1 MNMKHLLTLAS
12 LLMLL
17 CFEPIF
23 AQSLS
28 KQELIALNEKLKNMV
43 LLGNFRH
50 GRAFAVQNRISHGQ
64 AYRKQELKYGFINT
78 KGDFVIPCDTNNL
91 LPLPIYDS
99 YPYPEFNAGIFIM
112 QRETNEPYMIRR
124 KGGFSTQMETIID
137 TAGHTLEELWMKK
150 YIREEDDI
158 LYIDQC
164 TDRNK
169 WIYEIYKNGK
179 KFGEWNNI
187 HILHGSVLVS
197 MTITDSANY
206 FGMKNSYNITNITTN
221 KTYDHGLQY
230 LIPLQQ
236 NDGSFLFCVGKE
248 NKIGIIDEN
257 FKEVVPFVFDTRN
270 EPDETGNNPP
280 NPLYFQNGIVLEN
293 DGWIKIKDTTG
304 KMILPFDCDRVYVG
318 TKYIFTQREN
328 HMRHRYDDSDA
339 FCEVYDKKGN
349 QVTELPFGKN
359 YFRMKKDFWQLENKQ
374 GKVLIN
380 KEIDCISD
388 FLWDEYC
395 IANKG
400 DYYFLLNSNGE
411 IVVDSLRK
419 KYRDRDLLMKIYDK
433 KSVKNIGIKGLP
445 IVDAHSIW
453 PSSLSPNNKNIA
465 PNMKFKIWSTT
476 GKYEYLDNP
485 NIKQGPYMLIDPN
498 GKNLTPMG
506 CDWIGQFSDGL
517 ILVKIKGRYYYLNE
531 KGEGLPE

>member
-1 MNMKHLLTLAS
+1 MKHLLTLAS

-169 WIYEIYKNGK
+169 WIYEIYKK
-179 KFGEWNNI
+179 
-187 HILHGSVLVS
+187 
-197 MTITDSANY
+197 
-206 FGMKNSYNITNITTN
+206 
-221 KTYDHGLQY
+221 
-230 LIPLQQ
+230 
-236 NDGSFLFCVGKE
+236 
-248 NKIGIIDEN
+248 
-257 FKEVVPFVFDTRN
+257 R
-270 EPDETGNNPP
+270 
-280 NPLYFQNGIVLEN
+280 
-293 DGWIKIKDTTG
+293 
-304 KMILPFDCDRVYVG
+304 
-318 TKYIFTQREN
+318 
-328 HMRHRYDDSDA
+328 
-339 FCEVYDKKGN
+339 
-349 QVTELPFGKN
+349 
-359 YFRMKKDFWQLENKQ
+359 
-374 GKVLIN
+374 
-380 KEIDCISD
+380 KEI
-388 FLWDEYC
+388 W
-395 IANKG
+395 
-400 DYYFLLNSNGE
+400 
-411 IVVDSLRK
+411 
-419 KYRDRDLLMKIYDK
+419 
-433 KSVKNIGIKGLP
+433 
-445 IVDAHSIW
+445 
-453 PSSLSPNNKNIA
+453 
-465 PNMKFKIWSTT
+465 
-476 GKYEYLDNP
+476 
-485 NIKQGPYMLIDPN
+485 
-498 GKNLTPMG
+498 
-506 CDWIGQFSDGL
+506 
-517 ILVKIKGRYYYLNE
+517 
-531 KGEGLPE
+531 